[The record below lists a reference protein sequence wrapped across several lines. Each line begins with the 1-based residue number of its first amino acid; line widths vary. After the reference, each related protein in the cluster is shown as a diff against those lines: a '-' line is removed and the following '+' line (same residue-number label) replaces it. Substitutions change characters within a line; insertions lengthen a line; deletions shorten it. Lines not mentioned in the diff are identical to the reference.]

1 MQLEE
6 SALTL
11 FENICKGDKIPI
23 NMDTSAEPR
32 TLQEYL
38 EDWRMKLWDT
48 AYIGIFKGADAFKK
62 SDSFKDFRGSYLAVQ
77 RLIYR

>member
-6 SALTL
+6 SAVLM
-11 FENICKGDKIPI
+11 FDNVCKRDNILV
-23 NMDTSAEPR
+23 NMDTPAEPR

-48 AYIGIFKGADAFKK
+48 AYTSIFKGADAFKK
-62 SDSFKDFRGSYLAVQ
+62 SDAFKDFKGSYLAVQ